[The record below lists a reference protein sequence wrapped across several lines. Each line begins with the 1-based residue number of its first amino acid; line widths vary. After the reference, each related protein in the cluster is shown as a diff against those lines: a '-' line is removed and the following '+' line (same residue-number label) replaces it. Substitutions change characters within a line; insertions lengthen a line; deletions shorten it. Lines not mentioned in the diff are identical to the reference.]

1 MSFADKNLGTGYHG
15 PCRNCGVIVAFAS
28 RDPTR
33 CSPCQNDAVDPV
45 RRPACSQR
53 VSRRAASRIRLA
65 AADAHAAAP
74 MRASKSHMFCCSRGA
89 RVSAHRVHKR
99 SLLQLR
105 VRAWVAQLCP
115 VRLPCVQGAG
125 GVGRAS
131 LASCRHAQR
140 RTRPATRQAP
150 RPPAPT
156 ARDTPRTS
164 AHCAPRIYRGV
175 AGTPAACAARRG
187 SRSHWS

>member
-45 RRPACSQR
+45 RRPACSHR

-74 MRASKSHMFCCSRGA
+74 MRANKSHMFCCSRGA

-125 GVGRAS
+125 GVGRACPCTRWS
-131 LASCRHAQR
+131 APISCHTHASPRSILSQADTGVVTCARASSPRHPG
-140 RTRPATRQAP
+140 RPTQP
-150 RPPAPT
+150 
-156 ARDTPRTS
+156 
-164 AHCAPRIYRGV
+164 
-175 AGTPAACAARRG
+175 
-187 SRSHWS
+187 